1 VTIFAAVIAFQQR
14 DWRIIGVMPFGW
26 LFLVLTIYV
35 GTRYRIFWRDGAVI
49 QNASGMPEVSINAN
63 EITRVALETSDTQTL
78 LSLRRP
84 FRRIAIYAS
93 SPNQSKMIDVSL
105 KHFAPHDI
113 RRLMQAIHD
122 RRPDLSIPKNWI

>member
-1 VTIFAAVIAFQQR
+1 
-14 DWRIIGVMPFGW
+14 
-26 LFLVLTIYV
+26 
-35 GTRYRIFWRDGAVI
+35 
-49 QNASGMPEVSINAN
+49 MPEVSINAN